1 MKVQVVNQK
10 NKKVSD
16 ADIKEFTEDGKVNEN
31 VLSQYIFIYRSN
43 QRQGNSKVK
52 GRAEVRGGGKKPYAQ
67 KGTGNA
73 RAGSNRSPIW
83 KGGGITFGPT
93 GNENWKKKTTKKFRR
108 SAFQNALSKA
118 FADEKVNLIDELNF
132 AEDSLTKQA
141 VDMIKNFADPKSL
154 VIVTLDKNENAINAF
169 SNIKNAKVV
178 MASKVNPYDLIA
190 NKLVLIEQK
199 AMDFISDK
207 WGK

>member
-10 NKKVSD
+10 NKKLSD
-16 ADIKEFTEDGKVNEN
+16 AEIKEFTEDGKVNEN
-31 VLSQYIFIYRSN
+31 ILSQYVFIYQSN
-43 QRQGNSKVK
+43 QRQGNSKTK
-52 GRAEVRGGGKKPYAQ
+52 DRAEVRGGGKKPFAQ

-108 SAFQNALSKA
+108 AAFQNALSKIV
-118 FADEKVNLIDELNF
+118 ADGKLNLIDEVKF
-132 AEDSLTKQA
+132 DKEALTKQA
-141 VDMIKNFADPKSL
+141 IEMIKSFNDPKSL
-154 VIVTLDKNENAINAF
+154 VLVTLEKNENAVNAF
-169 SNIKNAKVV
+169 SNIKGAKVV
-178 MASKVNPYDLIA
+178 MVNKVNPFDLLA
-190 NKLVLIEQK
+190 NRVVLVEQK